1 MLFAMN
7 LESLLAHR
15 ARVGASASTKEG
27 IGLAGRQAE
36 SDKAAAATQAM
47 CRVTAG
53 KRSSSMKRMSPR
65 LQRRTVGF
73 LCADADFAD
82 TGLQATELRPA
93 EKPFLDELAQEKS
106 LFSSCTSRHPRVC
119 GCSAQGSSF
128 FDEIGTLLGTS
139 TALASHVRPSAL
151 CWVGKVHR
159 VGSGA
164 ASLVP
169 SRPCRGWLPGPTS
182 PSEELLE
189 LEAVVGATR
198 PEACVWRL
206 WIPGPAALWRWASTA
221 AARFFPAWA
230 CL

>member
-139 TALASHVRPSAL
+139 ALASHVRPSAL
-151 CWVGKVHR
+151 WEGAQSRFGRSISRPISSLQGVAARSDESIRGA
-159 VGSGA
+159 SGA
-164 ASLVP
+164 RSG
-169 SRPCRGWLPGPTS
+169 GW
-182 PSEELLE
+182 
-189 LEAVVGATR
+189 R
-198 PEACVWRL
+198 H
-206 WIPGPAALWRWASTA
+206 AA
-221 AARFFPAWA
+221 
-230 CL
+230 